1 MISCIFYD
9 RGYGSEFHKLRAE
22 DLREDGANSVIPI
35 YLKSQRASVS
45 EVTGSTYLEQ
55 LDEALLKRRSA
66 PTAAVI
72 DIRVSP
78 SAISLVIAR
87 SHSKLSKHW
96 SGTSDLFLW
105 CEV

>member
-1 MISCIFYD
+1 MTAATAQSSISFWRKIFA
-9 RGYGSEFHKLRAE
+9 RMAQ
-22 DLREDGANSVIPI
+22 NSVIPI

-45 EVTGSTYLEQ
+45 AVTGSTYLEQ